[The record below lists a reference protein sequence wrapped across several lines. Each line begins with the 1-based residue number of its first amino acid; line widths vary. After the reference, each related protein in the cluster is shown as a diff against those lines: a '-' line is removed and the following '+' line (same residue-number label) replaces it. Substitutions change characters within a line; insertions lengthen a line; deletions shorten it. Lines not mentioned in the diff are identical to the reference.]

1 MAEHREPEGDT
12 MITGSCHC
20 GAVRF
25 TVDGTPDSALE
36 CNCSHCSRKGFLLWF
51 VPRAALHVEGEDA
64 MTTYTF
70 NRHAIRH
77 RFCPTCGCQPFGIGA
92 MPDGTPTAAINLR
105 CVEDIDL
112 EAIPRRS
119 FDGRA
124 L

>member
-1 MAEHREPEGDT
+1 MT
-12 MITGSCHC
+12 SGSCHC

-25 TVDGTPDSALE
+25 HVDGAPEQALE

-51 VPRAALHVEGEDA
+51 VPASALHVDA
-64 MTTYTF
+64 GDGTMTTYTF

-77 RFCPTCGCQPFGIGA
+77 QFCPTCGCQPFGLGA

-105 CVEDIDL
+105 CVEGIDL
-112 EAIPRRS
+112 AAIPRNH

>member
-1 MAEHREPEGDT
+1 MK
-12 MITGSCHC
+12 TGSCHC

-25 TVDGTPDSALE
+25 TVDGAPEQALE

-51 VPRAALHVEGEDA
+51 VPGSALQVTAGDGA
-64 MTTYTF
+64 MTEYRF

-77 RFCPTCGCQPFGIGA
+77 LFCPTCGCQPFGLGT

-105 CVEDIDL
+105 CLEDFELD
-112 EAIPRRS
+112 AVPRVP